1 MARLLLIAGD
11 FVEDYE
17 IMVPFQALQAMGHT
31 VDAVCP
37 DKREATGSVPPFTI
51 SKVIR
56 PIPRSPDMT
65 SFSMLPSPRCRRPT
79 TTAW

>member
-31 VDAVCP
+31 VDAVSP
-37 DKREATGSVPPFTI
+37 DKRG
-51 SKVIR
+51 R
-56 PIPRSPDMT
+56 PEPYRHSR
-65 SFSMLPSPRCRRPT
+65 FRR
-79 TTAW
+79 